1 MEKKVICSNE
11 QERPGIA
18 GRENESA
25 MDVYSLIRSA
35 EIRDYYR
42 RENVCDN
49 WEKKTILIQHSYS
62 SVQQKAA
69 MLKQLSGTGTV
80 EENRLTEEMCLIY
93 RQYID
98 MVYHPL
104 VRTLFVMEI
113 GEVWW
118 DKGRTDDNIGF
129 DSVQESLDDVVAHM
143 EEIYGNRKDKE
154 KCYARVTML
163 HVPMGEKVK
172 EVFKFE
178 LFWIDGKWE
187 IRNFDVNEDN
197 LKQQG
202 ASDDAIEFFGY
213 TGGLQYHPLPFEN
226 GCRLKFQLPF
236 MDEPAY
242 GTLESELDGNGCW
255 YHFLYFD
262 EVDGVNYGSVSLTNA
277 EIDLT
282 SGYSSLDWIER
293 A

>member
-1 MEKKVICSNE
+1 MEKQEICSNV
-11 QERPGIA
+11 PGNVA
-18 GRENESA
+18 D

-49 WEKKTILIQHSYS
+49 WEKKTILIQHAYI

-69 MLKQLSGTGTV
+69 MLRQLSETGN
-80 EENRLTEEMCLIY
+80 EEEKRLTEEMCLIY
-93 RQYID
+93 SRYTD
-98 MVYHPL
+98 MVYRPS
-104 VRTLFVMEI
+104 VRTLFVVEDTTL
-113 GEVWW
+113 WW
-118 DKGRTDDNIGF
+118 DESKGEIDENLKFNAVYDSF
-129 DSVQESLDDVVAHM
+129 DEIIAYMEDVY
-143 EEIYGNRKDKE
+143 IYEDRDLRGKA
-154 KCYARVTML
+154 CARVTVL
-163 HVPMGEKVK
+163 HVPPDEKVK
-172 EVFKFE
+172 EVFAFE

-187 IRNFDVNEDN
+187 IKSFYPSNDE

-202 ASDDAIEFFGY
+202 FSDDAIDFFWY
-213 TGGLQYHPLPFEN
+213 GGWQYHPLPFEN
-226 GCRLKFQLPF
+226 GCRLKFRLPF
-236 MDEPAY
+236 MKEPVY

-262 EVDGVNYGSVSLTNA
+262 DVDGVSGGSVMLTDA

-282 SGYSSLDWIER
+282 SGYSSIDWIER